1 MNKNL
6 GLNYY
11 VIVNKIDINFY
22 TLYIY
27 YTIYTLTER
36 LISNKLGI
44 SIFQS
49 ISLEP
54 MPTILVK
61 KISIGTL

>member
-11 VIVNKIDINFY
+11 VIVNKIDVNFY
-22 TLYIY
+22 TFYIY

-61 KISIGTL
+61 IISIGTS